1 MSGNFYD
8 TVFILIITA
17 IGLFAAGSVLN
28 KSVIQLNLPKS
39 PVTSILPEKL
49 PAKGFSIPLVDA
61 YGGIKDLE
69 RATITQN
76 FQKPKLVLFDDHFV
90 YKLIFR
96 RSAKYSDLLEVNAGS
111 QLMEY
116 YLQFTFK
123 ERTLVLTAI
132 MGNQELHRQ
141 ALDFLPLKGVMV
153 IK

>member
-1 MSGNFYD
+1 M
-8 TVFILIITA
+8 T
-17 IGLFAAGSVLN
+17 
-28 KSVIQLNLPKS
+28 
-39 PVTSILPEKL
+39 LPERL
-49 PAKGFSIPLVDA
+49 PAKGFSVPLIDA

-116 YLQFTFK
+116 FLQFTFK

-132 MGNQELHRQ
+132 MGDQELHSQ
-141 ALDFLPLKGVMV
+141 VLDFLTSKGVMV
-153 IK
+153 IE